1 MEGTT
6 RKVAVIGVGA
16 MGSVY
21 AALMAEAGHQVW
33 AVDCWAEHV
42 AAINRDGLR
51 VEGASGNRTVRG
63 LRAVAHV
70 AELDPCDLYIVATKA
85 SGVAQVARDL
95 AHCLPP
101 TAQVLAI
108 QNGLGA
114 GERICAHL
122 PRGQVLLGVAD
133 GFGAAMRGPAHVH
146 HAAMKLIRLGELDG
160 GLTPRLQTLERFWQD
175 CGFQARA
182 FADLHQL
189 IWEKFLCNV
198 ALSAPCTLFD
208 CTVGELMDNPR
219 ARAVSFGCVME
230 AFRCGCAEGI
240 NFSFEDPLA
249 YVRDF
254 AARLRESS
262 PSMRLDHQQ
271 RRRSEIDAIN
281 GMVPV
286 LGARLGIETPYNT
299 TLSALVRAREEKF

>member
-1 MEGTT
+1 M
-6 RKVAVIGVGA
+6 KVAVIGVGA

-21 AALMAEAGHQVW
+21 AALMAEAGHQVC
-33 AVDCWAEHV
+33 AVDCWADHV

-51 VEGASGNRTVRG
+51 IEGASGNRTVRG
-63 LRAVAHV
+63 LQAVTRV
-70 AELDPCDLYIVATKA
+70 EELDPCDLYIVATKA

-95 AHCLPP
+95 SRCLPP
-101 TAQVLAI
+101 NAQVLAI

-114 GERICAHL
+114 EERICAHL
-122 PRGQVLLGVAD
+122 PRDQVLLGVAD
-133 GFGAAMRGPAHVH
+133 GFGAAMRDPGHVH
-146 HAAMKLIRLGELDG
+146 HAAMNLIRLGELDG
-160 GLTPRLQTLERFWQD
+160 GVTPRLQALETFWQN
-175 CGFQARA
+175 CGFQVRA

-208 CTVGELMDNPR
+208 CTVGELMDNPQ
-219 ARAVSFGCVME
+219 AREVSFGCVME

-254 AARLRESS
+254 AVRLREAS
-262 PSMRLDHQQ
+262 PSMRIDHQQ
-271 RRRSEIDAIN
+271 GRRSEIDAIN

-299 TLSALVRAREEKF
+299 TLSALVSAREEKF